1 MRDNTHTV
9 QNTKKKKYFQ
19 SSELEQRRIN
29 LNRNGGEDS
38 SGQPEIGDLIG
49 VYVIIFTATWTLF
62 AGHFVCKQTNEL
74 KHKPGRRSTL
84 VIKSSLKN
92 N

>member
-29 LNRNGGEDS
+29 LNRNGGEGS
-38 SGQPEIGDLIG
+38 SGQPEIGDRG
-49 VYVIIFTATWTLF
+49 VRHYFYSYLDSICWAFCL
-62 AGHFVCKQTNEL
+62 QTNERIETQTGPSEHFGN
-74 KHKPGRRSTL
+74 KVVVK
-84 VIKSSLKN
+84 K
-92 N
+92 